1 MPPDRYTLDME
12 IPDLVHEELGGEEIR
27 SGVAIG
33 DEEVVCAT
41 ATRTLI
47 YRPDGLLSDERV
59 ETFPHEVDQLVLS
72 EGRRKTTFKLT
83 YVDGTRSFSVPARH
97 SREVLT
103 LLLEGILGVD
113 GVLDE
118 DESVVGAFRFSEL
131 TLVIAENRLVRHIGE
146 TVWDEDF
153 TQYEYADLT
162 GLDFQE
168 GSVATEIAIS
178 IDGRP
183 QRIKTPREDARL
195 VEETIKK
202 AVFEFYDVAT
212 MAELQQV
219 VEPTE
224 EDAPATDEP
233 DDLTLG
239 SNIDPLVSGTEGDQ
253 PSPAEGDQPNIAE
266 DDQSRIAENEP
277 EPAANST
284 TEPEPGPANTRT
296 PAADREP
303 KRSQPG
309 SDAGDHES
317 RESTADTPVNEHRE
331 AVETTDEFASTGS
344 APTETPTAD
353 QPTAEQSTA
362 DQPTRGSLASNAD
375 VATADEVEA
384 LREQV
389 SELSAAV
396 ERQNK
401 LLKKQH
407 RAIKHLLE
415 NRSAE

>member
-1 MPPDRYTLDME
+1 ME

-41 ATRTLI
+41 PSRTLV
-47 YRPDGLLSDERV
+47 YRSEGILSDERI
-59 ETFPHEVDQLVLS
+59 EEYPHDADRLMLS

-83 YVDGTRSFSVPARH
+83 YVDGTRSFSVPASH
-97 SREVLT
+97 GREVLT

-118 DESVVGAFRFSEL
+118 GESVVGAFRFSEL

-146 TVWDEDF
+146 TAWDDDF

-162 GLDFQE
+162 GLDFEE
-168 GSVATEIAIS
+168 GSVATEIVVS

-183 QRIKTPREDARL
+183 QRIKTPRDDARL

-212 MAELQQV
+212 MAELRQV
-219 VEPTE
+219 VEPTDE
-224 EDAPATDEP
+224 EAPADDEV

-239 SNIDPLVSGTEGDQ
+239 SDIDPLVSGTERDSPDRAESGSERGGDSTVEREATSNPAAGSQ
-253 PSPAEGDQPNIAE
+253 TDETADWEPQDSSATGGRERRESAAEPSTSEQREGARSH
-266 DDQSRIAENEP
+266 DDRIATESEATATAP
-277 EPAANST
+277 SDRT
-284 TEPEPGPANTRT
+284 TADPS
-296 PAADREP
+296 AAD
-303 KRSQPG
+303 
-309 SDAGDHES
+309 
-317 RESTADTPVNEHRE
+317 T
-331 AVETTDEFASTGS
+331 
-344 APTETPTAD
+344 
-353 QPTAEQSTA
+353 
-362 DQPTRGSLASNAD
+362 D
-375 VATADEVEA
+375 VATADDVEA

-396 ERQNK
+396 QQQNQ

-407 RAIKHLLE
+407 NAIKQLLGE
-415 NRSAE
+415 LRDQ

>member
-1 MPPDRYTLDME
+1 ME
-12 IPDLVHEELGGEEIR
+12 IPDLVHEALGGEEIR

-41 ATRTLI
+41 ASRTLI
-47 YRPDGLLSDERV
+47 YRPEGILSDERI
-59 ETFPHEVDQLVLS
+59 EEYSHDVDRLVLS

-83 YVDGTRSFSVPARH
+83 YVDGTRSFSVPASHGRD
-97 SREVLT
+97 VLT

-113 GVLDE
+113 GVLEE

-153 TQYEYADLT
+153 TQYEYGDLT

-168 GSVATEIAIS
+168 GSVATEIVIS

-183 QRIKTPREDARL
+183 QRIKTPRQDARL
-195 VEETIKK
+195 VEETLKK

-212 MAELQQV
+212 MAELRQV

-224 EDAPATDEP
+224 EDAPSDDEV

-239 SNIDPLVSGTEGDQ
+239 SNIDPLVSGTESD
-253 PSPAEGDQPNIAE
+253 PPHDAEMDPTGE
-266 DDQSRIAENEP
+266 V
-277 EPAANST
+277 
-284 TEPEPGPANTRT
+284 
-296 PAADREP
+296 
-303 KRSQPG
+303 
-309 SDAGDHES
+309 DAS
-317 RESTADTPVNEHRE
+317 
-331 AVETTDEFASTGS
+331 EFASDQSTDGSPVQRDAAHSAGQSGTNDSEQPVSAARDSGGKDAGGTADGAEDPARDRAPADSDPASRS
-344 APTETPTAD
+344 APEPD
-353 QPTAEQSTA
+353 
-362 DQPTRGSLASNAD
+362 AD
-375 VATADEVEA
+375 VATANDVEA

-389 SELSAAV
+389 ATLSSAV
-396 ERQNK
+396 ERQND

-407 RAIKHLLE
+407 GAIKRLLDTLE
-415 NRSAE
+415 ER

>member
-1 MPPDRYTLDME
+1 ME

-59 ETFPHEVDQLVLS
+59 ETFPHEVDRLVLS

-195 VEETIKK
+195 VEETLKK

-233 DDLTLG
+233 ADLTLG

-266 DDQSRIAENEP
+266 DDQSRIAENDP

-284 TEPEPGPANTRT
+284 VEQGSETANARSPGTDT
-296 PAADREP
+296 GSQ
-303 KRSQPG
+303 RSQG
-309 SDAGDHES
+309 DTASGDHES
-317 RESTADTPVNEHRE
+317 QESTADTPVNEHRE
-331 AVETTDEFASTGS
+331 AIETTDKFASTGS
-344 APTETPTAD
+344 APAETPTAD
-353 QPTAEQSTA
+353 QPTADQSTA
-362 DQPTRGSLASNAD
+362 EQTTTDQPTRGSLASNAD

>member
-1 MPPDRYTLDME
+1 ME

-41 ATRTLI
+41 ASRTLV
-47 YRPDGLLSDERV
+47 YRPEGFLSDERIETYSHDV
-59 ETFPHEVDQLVLS
+59 EQLILS

-83 YVDGTRSFSVPARH
+83 YVDGTRSFSVPASH
-97 SREVLT
+97 GREVLT

-118 DESVVGAFRFSEL
+118 GESVVGAFRFSEL
-131 TLVIAENRLVRHIGE
+131 TLIIAENCLVRHIGE

-153 TQYEYADLT
+153 TQYEYGDLT

-168 GSVATEIAIS
+168 GSVATEIVVS

-183 QRIKTPREDARL
+183 QRIKTPRDDARL

-212 MAELQQV
+212 MAELRQV
-219 VEPTE
+219 VEPTD
-224 EDAPATDEP
+224 EDAPAADEP

-239 SNIDPLVSGTEGDQ
+239 SDIDPLVSGTERD
-253 PSPAEGDQPNIAE
+253 PADRAERGSEIE
-266 DDQSRIAENEP
+266 DDSTPGREATPNPDAGSRTDE
-277 EPAANST
+277 
-284 TEPEPGPANTRT
+284 TERQETQDSSAPGGHERRES
-296 PAADREP
+296 AADPPTNGRGARP
-303 KRSQPG
+303 HDDRTAS
-309 SDAGDHES
+309 ES
-317 RESTADTPVNEHRE
+317 EATATASSGRTTADPSEPDT
-331 AVETTDEFASTGS
+331 
-344 APTETPTAD
+344 
-353 QPTAEQSTA
+353 
-362 DQPTRGSLASNAD
+362 D
-375 VATADEVEA
+375 VATADDVED

-396 ERQNK
+396 QQQNQ

-407 RAIKHLLE
+407 SAIKQLLGE
-415 NRSAE
+415 LREQ